1 MNNENPTTVR
11 LNEIAHKI
19 KEKQSPYYGLKNIL
33 SAGLLLFDRLS
44 DSEQKKAIA
53 DVNLLPSEEEI
64 VMEIFKKGDSKFRHK
79 IRQILEESQKIPIK
93 KRPAQ
98 KANPLEAS

>member
-1 MNNENPTTVR
+1 MKKENPTTVR
-11 LNEIAHKI
+11 LNETAQKI
-19 KEKQSPYYGLKNIL
+19 KERQSSFFGLKNIL

-64 VMEIFKKGDSKFRHK
+64 AMEIFKKGDLKVRNK
-79 IRQILEESQKIPIK
+79 ILHMMEESQKIPIK
-93 KRPAQ
+93 KKPAR
-98 KANPLEAS
+98 KAKP

>member
-1 MNNENPTTVR
+1 MGNENPTTVR
-11 LNEIAHKI
+11 LNETAQKI
-19 KEKQSPYYGLKNIL
+19 KERQSSFFGLKNVL

-64 VMEIFKKGDSKFRHK
+64 AMEFFKTGDSEFQHK
-79 IRQILEESQKIPIK
+79 ILRILKDSQKISIK
-93 KRPAQ
+93 KKSGR
-98 KANPLEAS
+98 KASP

>member
-1 MNNENPTTVR
+1 MKNGNPTTVR
-11 LNEIAHKI
+11 LNETAKKI
-19 KEKQSPYYGLKNIL
+19 KEKQTPYWGLKNIL

-64 VMEIFKKGDSKFRHK
+64 AMEFFKKGDSEFCRKVLHMM
-79 IRQILEESQKIPIK
+79 EESQKIPIK
-93 KRPAQ
+93 KKPAR
-98 KANPLEAS
+98 KANL